1 NSKKVWEKSVR
12 NVRVPEDGVACDLL
26 TADFFHAA
34 TDVQF
39 LALKLTGAD
48 GKTVSENFYW
58 RSNNGYEGPKTLTG
72 PCTAGFQSLNNM
84 KQVSLKY
91 TTKVIPQKAPC
102 YLVEVTV
109 KNNSKN
115 IAFFNQLHLFGTDNQ
130 PIRGA
135 FYSDN
140 FFTLLPGESKTV
152 IIDCP
157 LHRISSKELTLK
169 VSGWNVPEQVLKL
182 KKL

>member
-1 NSKKVWEKSVR
+1 M
-12 NVRVPEDGVACDLL
+12 
-26 TADFFHAA
+26 
-34 TDVQF
+34 QF
-39 LALKLTGAD
+39 LKLRLTGAD

-58 RSNNGYEGPKTLTG
+58 RSNNSYEGPTTLTG
-72 PCTAGFQSLNNM
+72 PCTAGFQSLNSM

-91 TTKVIPQKAPC
+91 TTKVIPQKPPY

-109 KNNSKN
+109 RNNSKQ

-152 IIDCP
+152 TIDCP
-157 LHRISSKELTLK
+157 LYLVSGKGLALK
-169 VSGWNVPEQVLKL
+169 VSGWNAPEQVFKL
-182 KKL
+182 K